1 MHSLNRAVIA
11 IVAAA
16 SLASLSFSSWAE
28 EEDVFEEET
37 SASTS
42 TTATELPA
50 AGVWAGLG
58 LLGIAAVIA
67 GSDSDDSDGPTAT
80 VPP

>member
-1 MHSLNRAVIA
+1 MNSVHRAVIA
-11 IVAAA
+11 ILAAT
-16 SLASLSFSSWAE
+16 SLASFSFNALAQ
-28 EEDVFEEET
+28 EEDALEEDTTAST
-37 SASTS
+37 SAS
-42 TTATELPA
+42 ELPA

-58 LLGIAAVIA
+58 LLGIVAVIA